1 MKISENP
8 PCQAIYMILL
18 DFVGYI
24 SIYFTTFSW
33 GYCGISLTIYRF
45 IGNGSVLNMK
55 NIKLVG
61 GFLYIYI
68 RMFYFL
74 SSTIEMEFRGG

>member
-1 MKISENP
+1 
-8 PCQAIYMILL
+8 MILL

-24 SIYFTTFSW
+24 SIYFMTFSW

-55 NIKLVG
+55 NIKLAG
-61 GFLYIYI
+61 GFLYIYTYVLFS
-68 RMFYFL
+68 MFNHRNG
-74 SSTIEMEFRGG
+74 IERG